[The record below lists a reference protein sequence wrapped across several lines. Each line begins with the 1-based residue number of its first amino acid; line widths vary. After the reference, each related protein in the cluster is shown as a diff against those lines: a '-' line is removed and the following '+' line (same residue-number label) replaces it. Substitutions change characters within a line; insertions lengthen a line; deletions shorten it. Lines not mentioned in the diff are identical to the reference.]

1 MYTVHIYIYIYTLL
15 YTTKSGTTSKNE
27 GDKDL
32 WWFVLLHLSVFLWVC
47 DIMRLFD
54 ADLRIGMNWTRACES
69 FLKLRHVAAVN
80 HVDKGIAQRSLVEI
94 EDIDTDL
101 NNLVALWTSAQH
113 KNKTLTISSLMHMT
127 DIQTN

>member
-1 MYTVHIYIYIYTLL
+1 
-15 YTTKSGTTSKNE
+15 
-27 GDKDL
+27 
-32 WWFVLLHLSVFLWVC
+32 
-47 DIMRLFD
+47 MRLFD

-101 NNLVALWTSAQH
+101 NNLVAL
-113 KNKTLTISSLMHMT
+113 
-127 DIQTN
+127 